1 MLNNVIENTIIYM
14 TDQYA
19 NYVLQFIISMN
30 NLEINKKITD
40 YFLHNIGILGKHK
53 HSSNVIEKVFLHLS
67 SYLIF
72 LMIKLNNQWCKLL
85 MIR

>member
-53 HSSNVIEKVFLHLS
+53 HS
-67 SYLIF
+67 
-72 LMIKLNNQWCKLL
+72 
-85 MIR
+85 